1 MTPSRFPPRLGDGRT
16 AVTDCKTDRDALVDE
31 GMAFAKVVPGEAPAK
46 DFVERPR
53 LEPMNW
59 GGPQREE
66 IRQRVS
72 NFKAHQQRLT
82 KERED
87 YATSTLK
94 KMNRSPI

>member
-1 MTPSRFPPRLGDGRT
+1 
-16 AVTDCKTDRDALVDE
+16 VTDWKTDRNPLVDN
-31 GMAFAKVVPGEAPAK
+31 GMAFAEAVPGEASAQ
-46 DFVERPR
+46 DLADRPR

-72 NFKAHQQRLT
+72 NFKAHHQRLT

-87 YATSTLK
+87 YANSTLK

>member
-1 MTPSRFPPRLGDGRT
+1 LATGGK
-16 AVTDCKTDRDALVDE
+16 AVTDWKTDRDALVDK
-31 GMAFAKVVPGEAPAK
+31 GMAFAKTARREALAT
-46 DFVERPR
+46 DLAERPR

-66 IRQRVS
+66 IRPRVS